1 MSEFNCNLTDFN
13 GSFPMG
19 SPAGSKLRGV
29 CIVRGVFILTC
40 CLYRPMVLQ
49 KQQGKQVNRAGLSEI
64 FGVALPTVDQWARN
78 GCPVVKRG
86 GRGREWTFDTAVV
99 ARWLRDKAA
108 EEAAGGAV
116 ADIEEWKRRKIAAE
130 AQREELHLADAKS
143 RLLLWSRWKRHW
155 PAYSRKCVPT
165 YALFQGGPS
174 PYYWVKPT
182 SADTNAYC
190 CKKSIRP

>member
-1 MSEFNCNLTDFN
+1 
-13 GSFPMG
+13 
-19 SPAGSKLRGV
+19 
-29 CIVRGVFILTC
+29 
-40 CLYRPMVLQ
+40 MVLQ

-130 AQREELHLADAKS
+130 AQREELHLADAKAGCS
-143 RLLLWSRWKRHW
+143 FGAGGKDIGPRIRGSACQ
-155 PAYSRKCVPT
+155 PAHYSRADRRPT
-165 YALFQGGPS
+165 TG
-174 PYYWVKPT
+174 
-182 SADTNAYC
+182 
-190 CKKSIRP
+190 

>member
-1 MSEFNCNLTDFN
+1 M
-13 GSFPMG
+13 
-19 SPAGSKLRGV
+19 RGV
-29 CIVRGVFILTC
+29 LILTC

-64 FGVALPTVDQWARN
+64 FGVALPMVDQWARN

-130 AQREELHLADAKS
+130 AQREELHLADAKKQVAPLEQVEKTLA
-143 RLLLWSRWKRHW
+143 RVFAEVRANLRTIPGRTVALLLGETDERRYKRVLLQEIDQTLENL
-155 PAYSRKCVPT
+155 ASLDLT
-165 YALFQGGPS
+165 QE
-174 PYYWVKPT
+174 
-182 SADTNAYC
+182 DTD
-190 CKKSIRP
+190 PDEDEETGDV